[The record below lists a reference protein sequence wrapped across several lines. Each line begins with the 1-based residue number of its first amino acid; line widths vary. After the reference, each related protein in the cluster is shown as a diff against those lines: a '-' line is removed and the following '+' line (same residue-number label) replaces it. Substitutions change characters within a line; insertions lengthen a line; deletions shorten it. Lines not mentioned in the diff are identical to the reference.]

1 MQLGDQVHL
10 SRAATK
16 DLSEQPE
23 YRRMTD
29 RTTSESWE
37 GGLHVDDGGQEPI
50 EVDLGAPTRK
60 PNWELGMAIVPY
72 LVPDPARWSD
82 SGS

>member
-1 MQLGDQVHL
+1 MQLGDQVQL

-23 YRRMTD
+23 DQWMTD

-37 GGLHVDDGGQEPI
+37 GGLHVDDERQEPI
-50 EVDLGAPTRK
+50 EVDLGASTRK

-72 LVPDPARWSD
+72 LDRWSD
-82 SGS
+82 SSS